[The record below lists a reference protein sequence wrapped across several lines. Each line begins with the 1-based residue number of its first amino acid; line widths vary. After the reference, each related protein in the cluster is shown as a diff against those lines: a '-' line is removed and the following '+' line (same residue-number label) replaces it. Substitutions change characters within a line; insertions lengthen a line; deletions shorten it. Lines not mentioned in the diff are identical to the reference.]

1 MEFIQS
7 EQQRK
12 QTEKK
17 MNKASGICGTTASD
31 LTFMLSESRRKGA
44 KMWNFKD
51 LPVLNHGVLKTPL
64 FHCRDC
70 RFDPWSGCPDG
81 TVVKNPPAKKV
92 VSSIPAW
99 VRKIPGRRRWQSTP
113 IFLPGKFHGQRSLAA
128 YSPWGHKELDTTD
141 QLSMH
146 ANIRNSDSACLVAGP
161 KEINK

>member
-1 MEFIQS
+1 
-7 EQQRK
+7 
-12 QTEKK
+12 
-17 MNKASGICGTTASD
+17 
-31 LTFMLSESRRKGA
+31 
-44 KMWNFKD
+44 MWNFKD

-128 YSPWGHKELDTTD
+128 YSPWGCKE
-141 QLSMH
+141 
-146 ANIRNSDSACLVAGP
+146 SDKTERISLLLFML
-161 KEINK
+161 